1 MIIARTIAVAAS
13 LAVLMASGGTFAQDS
28 VPKDVTGRFPAGR
41 YLHML
46 GTGESPEQASEAARL
61 EIAKYF
67 EAKISGRIL
76 VEQWAKST
84 TSRGKTI
91 ETSMT
96 EISNAIVVGANRD
109 IPGIEIALLSR
120 NRPRNVYE
128 AWAVLDKDN
137 YTAVL
142 GERIRSIDSGVDD
155 RLSRNP
161 ASEIDR
167 LQNLS
172 AVMQSLMLRAR
183 SRQDL
188 LLLNPAADVVPRDDL
203 LREVMSDLD
212 SLVANAFD
220 VGVVFNGAVRNE
232 VRSGIVRGAVDA
244 GIRIREYADAS
255 SAKDADADLLLLVEH
270 DVSHRETSYRTRTFS
285 NVDWTLSVRAADP
298 SSGAVIDAIVL
309 NDSLSGAQNEAQAEE
324 RMIKRIL
331 SDQAPRVS
339 AWIYNVIFKPDE

>member
-1 MIIARTIAVAAS
+1 MRTARIFAVAAS
-13 LAVLMASGGTFAQDS
+13 LAVMMASGASVAQDAA
-28 VPKDVTGRFPAGR
+28 PKDVTGRFPADR

-67 EAKISGRIL
+67 EAKISGQTL
-76 VEQWAKST
+76 VEQWAKSS

-96 EISNAIVVGANRD
+96 ELSNAIVVGANRD
-109 IPGIEIALLSR
+109 IPGIEIALVSR
-120 NRPRNVYE
+120 NRQRNVYE
-128 AWAVLDKDN
+128 AWAVLDKGN
-137 YTAVL
+137 YATVL
-142 GERIRSIDSGVDD
+142 GERIRSIDSGVDE

-161 ASEIDR
+161 ATEIDR
-167 LQNLS
+167 LRNLS
-172 AVMQSLMLRAR
+172 AVMQSLILRAR
-183 SRQDL
+183 SRRDL
-188 LLLNPAADVVPRDDL
+188 MLLNPASDVVPRDDL
-203 LREVMSDLD
+203 LREVMSDMD

-220 VGVVFNGAVRNE
+220 VGVVFNGDVGSE

-244 GIRIREYADAS
+244 GIRIKEYNDS
-255 SAKDADADLLLLVEH
+255 ESAKSAGADLLLLVEH
-270 DVSHRETSYRTRTFS
+270 DVSHRETSFRTRTFS

-309 NDSLSGAQNEAQAEE
+309 NDSAAGAQNEAQAED

-331 SDQAPRVS
+331 SDQAPRLS
-339 AWIYNVIFKPDE
+339 AWIYNVIFKPGE